1 MDFRKFK
8 QLFLILLSF
17 LLIQIN
23 TVVKAKETSLKTS
36 IEYQNNLFI
45 SGWKPLQDENEKKVK
60 ANVEST
66 NKLNELRKISILKP
80 YFNQAKGYA
89 VFPDVVKVGFG
100 LGVARGEG
108 EVFEDGNVIGSTTLT
123 QISLG
128 IQLGGQNFS
137 QIIFFRDKDSLNRFI
152 QGNFE
157 FDASASAVIVDAG
170 ANSSIDYS
178 DGVAVYTFLK
188 GGLMYEASIGGQK
201 FNFTKY

>member
-23 TVVKAKETSLKTS
+23 TVVKAKETSLTTS

-60 ANVEST
+60 ANEESI

>member
-1 MDFRKFK
+1 MFSGIFK
-8 QLFLILLSF
+8 QLFLILCF

-23 TVVKAKETSLKTS
+23 YVVKAKEINPNITS
-36 IEYQNNLFI
+36 EYKNNLFI
-45 SGWKPLQDENEKKVK
+45 SGWKPLQEENEKKEK
-60 ANVEST
+60 ANEEST
-66 NKLNELRKISILKP
+66 NKLNELKKISILKP

-100 LGVARGEG
+100 LGVTRGEG
-108 EVFEDGNVIGSTTLT
+108 EVFEEGNVIGSTTLT

-128 IQLGGQNFS
+128 IQLGGQSYS

-152 QGNFE
+152 QQNFE

-170 ANSSIDYS
+170 ANSSLDYS

-201 FNFTKY
+201 FNFSKY

>member
-1 MDFRKFK
+1 MFFGIFK
-8 QLFLILLSF
+8 QLFLIFCF
-17 LLIQIN
+17 LLLQIN
-23 TVVKAKETSLKTS
+23 NVVKAKEINYKITS
-36 IEYQNNLFI
+36 EYKNNLFI
-45 SGWKPLQDENEKKVK
+45 SGWKPLQEENEKKEK
-60 ANVEST
+60 AKKEST

-80 YFNQAKGYA
+80 YFNQARGYA

-100 LGVARGEG
+100 LGVKRGEG

-128 IQLGGQNFS
+128 IQLGGQSYS
-137 QIIFFRDKDSLNRFI
+137 QIIFFKDKDSLNRFT

-170 ANSSIDYS
+170 ANSSLDYS

-188 GGLMYEASIGGQK
+188 GGLMYDASIGGQK
-201 FNFTKY
+201 FNFAKY

>member
-1 MDFRKFK
+1 M
-8 QLFLILLSF
+8 
-17 LLIQIN
+17 
-23 TVVKAKETSLKTS
+23 
-36 IEYQNNLFI
+36 
-45 SGWKPLQDENEKKVK
+45 
-60 ANVEST
+60 
-66 NKLNELRKISILKP
+66 
-80 YFNQAKGYA
+80 
-89 VFPDVVKVGFG
+89 
-100 LGVARGEG
+100 ARGEG
-108 EVFEDGNVIGSTTLT
+108 EVFEDGNVIGTTNLT

-201 FNFTKY
+201 FSFSSYKD